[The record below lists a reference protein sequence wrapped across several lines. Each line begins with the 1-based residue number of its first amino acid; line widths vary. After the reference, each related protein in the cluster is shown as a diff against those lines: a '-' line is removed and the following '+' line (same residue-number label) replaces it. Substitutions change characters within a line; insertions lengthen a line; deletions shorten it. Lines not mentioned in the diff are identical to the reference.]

1 MESPT
6 RLSLIVEETYIVVRG
21 RVSSGL
27 AFYGPFIT
35 YQEAKSF
42 CGKRFPEE
50 TTEITS
56 LKKETVIHGEDD
68 TGNS

>member
-6 RLSLIVEETYIVVRG
+6 RLSLIVQETYIVIRG
-21 RVSSGL
+21 RISSGL
-27 AFYGPFIT
+27 AFYGPFNT
-35 YQEAKSF
+35 YLEAKDF

-56 LKKETVIHGEDD
+56 LKKETVVHGEDD